1 MRRAVLMSV
10 ACLAVLLVGI
20 SVGNCQAPPGTPGAD
35 GGQAGPR
42 PGMAPRPGMGMGMPP
57 MGPEAMRMMM
67 RGQQV
72 PAIAV
77 ADGFVFVVYGDMLY
91 QFTVDGLREV
101 AKAQLSGPEGQ
112 RGDRER
118 RDRRDRRG
126 TRVNP
131 EGAPGGGGAGGVQ
144 GEAGGAAGGP
154 GLPNPEP

>member
-1 MRRAVLMSV
+1 MRRVLLVSV
-10 ACLAVLLVGI
+10 ACVAVLLVGV
-20 SVGNCQAPPGTPGAD
+20 SVGNCQAPPGAGAGPVGPGA
-35 GGQAGPR
+35 GGPPGP
-42 PGMAPRPGMGMGMPP
+42 GMGMPP
-57 MGPEAMRMMM
+57 MGPEGMRMMM

-101 AKAQLSGPEGQ
+101 ARARLTGPEGQ
-112 RGDRER
+112 RGDRAG
-118 RDRRDRRG
+118 RDRGDRRG
-126 TRVNP
+126 GRVNP
-131 EGAPGGGGAGGVQ
+131 GGAQGGAGAAGGAQ